1 MIIMKINLVILL
13 LLAASLSYAQKPKV
27 NEREESS
34 FFDLPVENV
43 LGIIDFD
50 LEVLAKR
57 IHLKSQSSEYR
68 KLNRMISWYKEKTD
82 SVFEINREELEHI
95 EYAYHKNVATIKD
108 INDFDEVMRVVKN
121 YTEEVKLYSLP
132 IQSVEEQLGDWLAG
146 FLNERQFSRWESYLA
161 KQHRKNKPKMPMLM
175 SGPPRGFL

>member
-1 MIIMKINLVILL
+1 MKINLVILL
-13 LLAASLSYAQKPKV
+13 LLVANLSYGQIPKV
-27 NEREESS
+27 NDKKESS

-68 KLNRMISWYKEKTD
+68 KLDRIISWYREKTD
-82 SVFEINREELEHI
+82 SIFEVNRGELEHI
-95 EYAYHKNVATIKD
+95 EYEYHKNVATIKN
-108 INDFDEVMRVVKN
+108 INDFDEVIRVVKN

-132 IQSVEEQLGDWLAG
+132 IQSVEEQLDDWVAG
-146 FLNERQFSRWESYLA
+146 FLNEKQFSRWESYLA
-161 KQHRKNKPKMPMLM
+161 KQHKKNKPKMPMLM
-175 SGPPRGFL
+175 SGPPSEFL